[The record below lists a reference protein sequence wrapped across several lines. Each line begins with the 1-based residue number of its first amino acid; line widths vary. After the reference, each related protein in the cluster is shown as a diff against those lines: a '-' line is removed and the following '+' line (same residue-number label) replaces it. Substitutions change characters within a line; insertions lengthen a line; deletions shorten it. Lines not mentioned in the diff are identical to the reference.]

1 LQTLSLITAQRV
13 IRIFPAGS
21 PLSSSAAA
29 RPLLLLKSLAS
40 HGYQPSFGEERGK
53 KWILKEVESTTAL
66 AAGFLLSRTHR
77 LWDEGK
83 KIDIIPE

>member
-1 LQTLSLITAQRV
+1 MGIN
-13 IRIFPAGS
+13 P
-21 PLSSSAAA
+21 
-29 RPLLLLKSLAS
+29 
-40 HGYQPSFGEERGK
+40 PSERRGGK